1 MSFPLKLLIAVLV
14 WLVFFLLTFRSC
26 EEELCYACDETA
38 QEISRADS
46 AEAAPDISLTAPLYF
61 RWSDTTAYTNE
72 NIDSLVGSLLAEG
85 REGELLEVTG
95 FYYEAEE
102 PPQGYENMGLAR
114 AAQIARLFE
123 GGLAEDRIQV
133 RARKVDD
140 TEGVRDS
147 AFEAAEFE
155 WVESKTSATVDDIGD
170 RILIRFPVGS
180 TQKIYD
186 AAVEDYLDK
195 LAKRVKDTGEKVTL
209 TGHTDNT
216 GSDADNMELG
226 QARADAIK
234 RILQDK
240 GVPAEQ
246 ISTSSRGESE
256 PVAPNATEEGR
267 YENRRVEVRLI
278 KQPSSQTEN

>member
-38 QEISRADS
+38 QETSRADS

-140 TEGVRDS
+140 TEGVQDS

-195 LAKRVKDTGEKVTL
+195 LAERVKDTGEKVTL